1 MSDNPSAS
9 ETMVTMPD
17 PEPEPAPVPAPVPA
31 EEDPAVTFRK
41 GKAKREAKRVQIINT
56 HVPAS
61 DPESI
66 AERVAEMVLAKM
78 AAEKNDMVKIKT
90 SPVRATA
97 AKPKSKRAAP
107 PPTPPP
113 ATEEKPLLP
122 TKSFGWC

>member
-17 PEPEPAPVPAPVPA
+17 PEPEPAPAPVPA

-97 AKPKSKRAAP
+97 AKPKSKRAA
-107 PPTPPP
+107 TPPP

>member
-1 MSDNPSAS
+1 
-9 ETMVTMPD
+9 MVTMPD
-17 PEPEPAPVPAPVPA
+17 PEPEPAPVPA

-78 AAEKNDMVKIKT
+78 AAEKKIKT
-90 SPVRATA
+90 SPV
-97 AKPKSKRAAP
+97 KPKSKRAA
-107 PPTPPP
+107 TPPP